1 MEQRELRFRMWIGK
15 NHRMYYGIIEVMN
28 CMMRQM
34 AFDQKVLP
42 EGHDSKFPKDYVND
56 MDTRFMQY
64 TGMKAKDGKDIYE
77 GDIVVADRYPFFNDG
92 VSGYVG
98 VIEWAH
104 AAWYYGLECV
114 NDKLAGS
121 AVGDQLGA
129 DGKEVTEFRIIGN
142 IHEHPHL
149 LSGGN

>member
-1 MEQRELRFRMWIGK
+1 MGKRPIKFRAWHKGEAFMIDWDLIVDDGILAYFASDDYEL
-15 NHRMYYGIIEVMN
+15 
-28 CMMRQM
+28 
-34 AFDQKVLP
+34 
-42 EGHDSKFPKDYVND
+42 
-56 MDTRFMQY
+56 MQY

-92 VSGYVG
+92 VPGYVG

-129 DGKEVTEFRIIGN
+129 PHGKEVTEFRIIGN

>member
-1 MEQRELRFRMWIGK
+1 MGNREIKFRALK
-15 NHRMYYGIIEVMN
+15 DDLPCHFVYGHFIRNAEGAPRIQEDSAKFLFTT
-28 CMMRQM
+28 C
-34 AFDQKVLP
+34 LP
-42 EGHDSKFPKDYVND
+42 GTEG
-56 MDTRFMQY
+56 QY
-64 TGMKAKDGKDIYE
+64 TGMKTKDGKDIYE

-92 VSGYVG
+92 VPGYVG

>member
-1 MEQRELRFRMWIGK
+1 MIDWDLIVDDGILAYFASDDYEL
-15 NHRMYYGIIEVMN
+15 
-28 CMMRQM
+28 
-34 AFDQKVLP
+34 
-42 EGHDSKFPKDYVND
+42 
-56 MDTRFMQY
+56 MQY

>member
-1 MEQRELRFRMWIGK
+1 MGKRPIKFRAWHKGEAFMIDWDLIVDDGILAYFASDDYEL
-15 NHRMYYGIIEVMN
+15 
-28 CMMRQM
+28 
-34 AFDQKVLP
+34 
-42 EGHDSKFPKDYVND
+42 
-56 MDTRFMQY
+56 MQY

-92 VSGYVG
+92 VPGYVG

>member
-1 MEQRELRFRMWIGK
+1 MRLDGFIIWDGK
-15 NHRMYYGIIEVMN
+15 PHEFSEYSRDDVYK
-28 CMMRQM
+28 RDWQ
-34 AFDQKVLP
+34 L
-42 EGHDSKFPKDYVND
+42 
-56 MDTRFMQY
+56 MQY

-92 VSGYVG
+92 VPGYVG
-98 VIEWAH
+98 IIEWAH
-104 AAWYYGLECV
+104 AAWYYWLQCV